1 LTFFQ
6 CCGASIILVCLQKD
20 MRLFSNL
27 REDNQTTATKITSI
41 AVLIIATLYRS
52 DLWNYKS
59 AWMFAR
65 CITEVLIV
73 LSSIPNYYMLW
84 ALLYDNVLHLK
95 EELVVFLL
103 PLNFLLVLYS
113 SSYAGW
119 ALAAVSVVSSL
130 WMMFTKFSLQPFNDD
145 WNWIM
150 ISPLC

>member
-1 LTFFQ
+1 
-6 CCGASIILVCLQKD
+6 

-73 LSSIPNYYMLW
+73 LSSIPNG
-84 ALLYDNVLHLK
+84 
-95 EELVVFLL
+95 EIIIQFR
-103 PLNFLLVLYS
+103 
-113 SSYAGW
+113 
-119 ALAAVSVVSSL
+119 SSL
-130 WMMFTKFSLQPFNDD
+130 KGCNENFVNIIHNEDTTLTAASAQPA
-145 WNWIM
+145 
-150 ISPLC
+150 